1 MKHILVI
8 QKGDNSASLL
18 IAQQYINEFGKL
30 AKHNNTVIMPSDVSN
45 VNQMVTQAMSI
56 YKSLN
61 LSQPTNKNSVGEN
74 NEANNKNN

>member
-1 MKHILVI
+1 M
-8 QKGDNSASLL
+8 

-30 AKHNNTVIMPSDVSN
+30 AKENNTVIMPSDVSN

-61 LSQPTNKNSVGEN
+61 SSQTNQSNKTNVNTNVESNNSN
-74 NEANNKNN
+74 N

>member
-1 MKHILVI
+1 M
-8 QKGDNSASLL
+8 

-30 AKHNNTVIMPSDVSN
+30 AKENNTVIMPSDVSN

-61 LSQPTNKNSVGEN
+61 LSQTNQSNKTNVNTNVESNNSN
-74 NEANNKNN
+74 N